1 MSAFE
6 ELLDLLLPTPCCGCK
21 RLGSILCPA
30 CLKSLI
36 GSPRMVTRESQIG
49 WAYCAFDD
57 RVSQILSAFKED
69 GQTRVAI
76 TLAAKMLPILA
87 NFSKIDS
94 NGIKLVLVSVPSR
107 SSSFAKRGF
116 VPAKVLANSLAR
128 QSKLQS
134 VSALKFC
141 RPVEDQAGLGSSQRR
156 TNLVDSMAA
165 KFSMKGYRVLI
176 IDDIVTTGA
185 TVLEASR
192 ALRAAGAEVVGFLAF
207 AETLLKTATAKHF

>member
-30 CLKSLI
+30 CLESLV
-36 GSPRMVTRESQIG
+36 GSPRMVTREGQIG
-49 WAYCAFDD
+49 WAYCAFEDQA
-57 RVSQILSAFKED
+57 SQILNAFKED
-69 GQTRVAI
+69 GQTRVAV
-76 TLAAKMLPILA
+76 TLATKMLPLLA

-94 NGIKLVLVSVPSR
+94 NAIKLVSVPSR
-107 SSSFAKRGF
+107 SSSFIKRGF
-116 VPAKVLANSLAR
+116 VPAKVLANALGR

-134 VSALKFC
+134 VAALKFC

-156 TNLVDSMAA
+156 TNLVDSMTA

-185 TVLEASR
+185 TMLEASR
-192 ALRAAGAEVVGFLAF
+192 ALTAAGAEVVGFLAF